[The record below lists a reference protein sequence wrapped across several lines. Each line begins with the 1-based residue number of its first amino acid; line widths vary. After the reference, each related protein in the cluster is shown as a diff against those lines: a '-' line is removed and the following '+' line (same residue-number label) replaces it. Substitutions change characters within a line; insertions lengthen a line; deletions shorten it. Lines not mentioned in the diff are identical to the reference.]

1 MFESFI
7 SAGSTPET
15 SFLNLITALAVMPMA
30 AFTTLAVLGGG
41 AGEPPS
47 WMRPSE
53 GHQSDDTQEQL
64 DLLSSGL
71 DQLAADVAQSQLSQQ
86 TPAHTPAFVQQ
97 VVVPVAT
104 SSESAPPLNQ
114 DTSSLVDDLDF
125 DRLASNVQ
133 NAGSATVTSAPG
145 FDEPVIRGFKLDN
158 DEKA

>member
-1 MFESFI
+1 M
-7 SAGSTPET
+7 
-15 SFLNLITALAVMPMA
+15 
-30 AFTTLAVLGGG
+30 
-41 AGEPPS
+41 
-47 WMRPSE
+47 
-53 GHQSDDTQEQL
+53 
-64 DLLSSGL
+64 
-71 DQLAADVAQSQLSQQ
+71 
-86 TPAHTPAFVQQ
+86 
-97 VVVPVAT
+97 PVAT